1 MSDNYGNNNYH
12 ENKNYCDIQDGCKLL
27 KAKDEKIKRLNLK
40 IIELNSM
47 NETLKGEC
55 ENCETSQY
63 LQALFSIK
71 NIASDT
77 ELFLTDKNYQILQ
90 IVKTALKNNIGG

>member
-1 MSDNYGNNNYH
+1 MSDNYGNNTYH
-12 ENKNYCDIQDGCKLL
+12 ENKNYCDIQEGCKLL
-27 KAKDEKIKRLNLK
+27 NALKAKNKKLNLK
-40 IIELNSM
+40 IIELNSI
-47 NETLKGEC
+47 NKTLKGEC
-55 ENCETSQY
+55 ENCKTSQY
-63 LQALFSIK
+63 LQALLSIK